1 MEVFL
6 DTCGRRR
13 VKFLLL
19 LYLFVVKAAAA
30 CSKPKGMENTVLTDK
45 SLLMNE
51 FPEGSEVHW
60 ECAHGYVRDG
70 GSGSMTCVDDNWTE
84 PDLICKKNDCGPPK
98 PQPNMNFNM
107 SAGTLFGA
115 SIKVTCDKGFRVVGS
130 SYKQCYATGWSGR
143 AKCEIVTCGKPFEVT
158 NGRHSWDSQ
167 DAPKYGET
175 ISYICNEGYTLIG
188 KESIMCSETGQY
200 DSWAPVCGGG
210 TTEVRVTTK
219 MATPTPTPTP
229 TPPGQEVS
237 TSTDSSATLTAHRA
251 KTVTA
256 SATPTVSPSLQG
268 GRGILTA
275 EGKASTASVASM
287 TSSPFQDKHDGAI
300 DTSEDVG
307 NVPVIVSVISV
318 VLVVGILVLFLH
330 KFLLKRKGSYDTR
343 EDLKPELLQFQ
354 NL

>member
-256 SATPTVSPSLQG
+256 SATPTVSPSLQ
-268 GRGILTA
+268 
-275 EGKASTASVASM
+275 
-287 TSSPFQDKHDGAI
+287 DKHDGAI

>member
-1 MEVFL
+1 MGVFL

-13 VKFLLL
+13 VKSLLL

-60 ECAHGYVRDG
+60 ECAHGYVRDS
-70 GSGSMTCVDDNWTE
+70 GSGSMTCVDNNWTE
-84 PDLICKKNDCGPPK
+84 PDLICKKKDCGLPK

-115 SIKVTCDKGFRVVGS
+115 SIKVICDKGFRVVGL
-130 SYKQCYATGWSGR
+130 SYKQCYEAGWSGR
-143 AKCEIVTCGKPFEVT
+143 AKCQIVTCGKPVEVT

-175 ISYICNEGYTLIG
+175 ISYICNEGYTLTG
-188 KESIMCSETGQY
+188 KESIMCRETGQY
-200 DSWAPVCGGG
+200 DSQAPAC
-210 TTEVRVTTK
+210 K
-219 MATPTPTPTP
+219 
-229 TPPGQEVS
+229 
-237 TSTDSSATLTAHRA
+237 
-251 KTVTA
+251 
-256 SATPTVSPSLQG
+256 G

-307 NVPVIVSVISV
+307 NMPVIVSVISV
-318 VLVVGILVLFLH
+318 VLVVGILVLSLH

>member
-13 VKFLLL
+13 VKSLLL

-30 CSKPKGMENTVLTDK
+30 CSKPKEMENIVLTDQ

-60 ECAHGYVRDG
+60 ECAHGYVRDS
-70 GSGSMTCVDDNWTE
+70 GSGSMTCVDNNWTE
-84 PDLICKKNDCGPPK
+84 LDLICKKKDCGPPK

-115 SIKVTCDKGFRVVGS
+115 SIKVTCDKGFRVVGL
-130 SYKQCYATGWSGR
+130 SYKECYATGWKGR
-143 AKCEIVTCGKPFEVT
+143 AKCEIVTCGKPVEVT

-175 ISYICNEGYTLIG
+175 ISYICNEGYILVG
-188 KESIMCSETGQY
+188 RESIMCNETGQY
-200 DSWAPVCGGG
+200 DSRAPVC
-210 TTEVRVTTK
+210 K
-219 MATPTPTPTP
+219 
-229 TPPGQEVS
+229 
-237 TSTDSSATLTAHRA
+237 
-251 KTVTA
+251 
-256 SATPTVSPSLQG
+256 G

-318 VLVVGILVLFLH
+318 VLVVGMLVLFLH
-330 KFLLKRKGSYDTR
+330 KFLLKRKGSSNGTAPIY
-343 EDLKPELLQFQ
+343 
-354 NL
+354 

>member
-13 VKFLLL
+13 VKSLLL
-19 LYLFVVKAAAA
+19 LYFFVVKAAAA
-30 CSKPKGMENTVLTDK
+30 CSKPKGMENTVLSDK

-60 ECAHGYVRDG
+60 ECAHGYVRDS
-70 GSGSMTCVDDNWTE
+70 GSGSMTCVDNNWTE
-84 PDLICKKNDCGPPK
+84 PDLICKKKDCGPPK

-115 SIKVTCDKGFRVVGS
+115 SIKVTCDKGFRVVGL

-143 AKCEIVTCGKPFEVT
+143 AKCQIVTCGKPVEVT

-175 ISYICNEGYTLIG
+175 ISYICKEGYTLVG

-200 DSWAPVCGGG
+200 NPQAPAC
-210 TTEVRVTTK
+210 K
-219 MATPTPTPTP
+219 
-229 TPPGQEVS
+229 
-237 TSTDSSATLTAHRA
+237 
-251 KTVTA
+251 
-256 SATPTVSPSLQG
+256 G

-307 NVPVIVSVISV
+307 NMPVIISVISV

>member
-210 TTEVRVTTK
+210 
-219 MATPTPTPTP
+219 
-229 TPPGQEVS
+229 
-237 TSTDSSATLTAHRA
+237 
-251 KTVTA
+251 
-256 SATPTVSPSLQG
+256 
-268 GRGILTA
+268 RGILTA